1 MPMGLET
8 PSATDLLVVGLGNPG
23 PEYSRTR
30 HNIGWLCREASAGRI
45 GIEIGRRRWRSRVG
59 SGGVAARRVWLLEP
73 QPFMNLSG
81 RAVKDALRDLEL
93 GPESLWVVHDEM
105 DLPLCR
111 LRIRTDGSDAGHNG
125 IRSIIASVGTTA
137 FVRFRVGVGK
147 QPGPG
152 SSVGMRHVLGRF
164 SKSEGEV
171 VEKVVDG
178 VAAALETAL
187 RSGVSRAMEL
197 YTDLDLSAAR
207 SYVEHALGTDVRG
220 AAGSLALSA
229 DGLG

>member
-1 MPMGLET
+1 MGLET
-8 PSATDLLVVGLGNPG
+8 PSPADLVVVGLGNPG

-30 HNIGWLCREASAGRI
+30 HNIGWLCLETFGKRI

-59 SGGVAARRVWLLEP
+59 SGEVDGRRVWLLEP
-73 QPFMNLSG
+73 QTFMNLSG
-81 RAVKDALRDLEL
+81 RAVKEALRDLEL
-93 GPESLWVVHDEM
+93 GPDSLLVVHDEM

-125 IRSIIASVGTTA
+125 IRSIIASVGTNA

-152 SSVGMRHVLGRF
+152 SGVGMRHVLGRF

-197 YTDLDLSAAR
+197 YNR
-207 SYVEHALGTDVRG
+207 P
-220 AAGSLALSA
+220 GSLGCEELR
-229 DGLG
+229 